1 MTRSE
6 ELTQFV
12 CTAAALFYCAEQPE
26 NPAVQTYF
34 DALHY
39 ISTSLSVGYA
49 NFFPVTQAGKAIG
62 AVVQMVGPAMSS
74 KALDQPS
81 EAGASLDDVLA
92 ELRKLTAALPAAS

>member
-1 MTRSE
+1 MTSGRAGDGRSPQGAE

-12 CTAAALFYCAEQPE
+12 CTAAALFYCAEE
-26 NPAVQTYF
+26 KANPAVKTYF

-62 AVVQMVGPAMSS
+62 AVVQMVGPALSA
-74 KALDQPS
+74 KALERDGPDK
-81 EAGASLDDVLA
+81 LDEVLA
-92 ELRKLTAALPAAS
+92 E

>member
-12 CTAAALFYCAEQPE
+12 CTAAALFYCAEEQE
-26 NPAVQTYF
+26 NPAVKTYF

-74 KALDQPS
+74 KALDQP
-81 EAGASLDDVLA
+81 ETGASLDDVLA
-92 ELRKLTAALPAAS
+92 ELKKITAALPAAR

>member
-26 NPAVQTYF
+26 NPAVKTYF

-62 AVVQMVGPAMSS
+62 AVVQMVGPALSS
-74 KALDQPS
+74 KALDRDEPDK
-81 EAGASLDDVLA
+81 LDDVLV
-92 ELRKLTAALPAAS
+92 ELRKITAALPAAR